1 MKKHPNFL
9 SHECSWPKNII
20 IGTAAHPLHEFPILT
35 PEFSQIFY
43 PIRTSSGNSWLG
55 ICETLWWASS
65 IISNIKW
72 RFNLSITIYFQ
83 KYIQGKIKLH
93 ERIKNI
99 ILSYF
104 SDRTKF
110 RENAPWRITDLQCSG
125 IFNLASFPSFYKF
138 YIGSERKYVCYT
150 PLLSLNNRLTP
161 KGSEQGCYPRRKMII
176 FSLHLD
182 KNDNGNFLPTFILII
197 GIHYCTYF

>member
-1 MKKHPNFL
+1 MGSNPGYLLKYFLLYFGRTKRWKTSKFPQPWVQLSKKRYHWYCCSSFTWIPNFD
-9 SHECSWPKNII
+9 SRVFTNILPNQNKFRKFM
-20 IGTAAHPLHEFPILT
+20 IGNLWNLVVSQLNNFKYKIKIYSEF
-35 PEFSQIFY
+35 
-43 PIRTSSGNSWLG
+43 
-55 ICETLWWASS
+55 
-65 IISNIKW
+65 
-72 RFNLSITIYFQ
+72 
-83 KYIQGKIKLH
+83 IQAKIKLH
-93 ERIKNI
+93 EIIKNI

-161 KGSEQGCYPRRKMII
+161 KGSEQGCYARRKII
-176 FSLHLD
+176 RINYGKF
-182 KNDNGNFLPTFILII
+182 
-197 GIHYCTYF
+197 